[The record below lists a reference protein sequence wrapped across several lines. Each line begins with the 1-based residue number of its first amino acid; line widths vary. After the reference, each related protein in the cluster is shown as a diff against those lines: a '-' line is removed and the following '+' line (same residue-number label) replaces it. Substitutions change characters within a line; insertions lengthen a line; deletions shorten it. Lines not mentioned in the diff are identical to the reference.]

1 MQNLV
6 LPIYLFLIVSALTCA
21 TSHARTR
28 SWRLWTGGQLLV
40 LLALF
45 WIWRGQSVSKAE
57 VTGSKVDRTSVL
69 ATFCSISIEGP
80 QRQLVFHYTLQN
92 TTGHLFRVESNACS
106 MVSLRFVEKTAEPGA
121 AREPNPA
128 LNLLEN
134 QGASYSKL
142 TGLKRIPTAIH
153 SLSIDQCPLELGP
166 KQRRE
171 IAIAIPYAYPERTG
185 PKPSQA
191 DLRAN
196 VRAFMPR
203 IDGFGI
209 SDWTRNYEIIFP
221 REW

>member
-6 LPIYLFLIVSALTCA
+6 LPICLFLIVGALTCA
-21 TSHARTR
+21 ASHARTR
-28 SWRLWTGGQLLV
+28 KWRSLTAGQLL
-40 LLALF
+40 LLSVLF
-45 WIWRGQSVSKAE
+45 WIWRGHAVSKTQ

-69 ATFCSISIEGP
+69 ATFSSISIEGP

-92 TTGHLFRVESNACS
+92 TTGHFFRVDSNACS

-128 LNLLEN
+128 LNLIEN

-153 SLSIDQCPLELGP
+153 SLSLDQCPLELQP
-166 KQRRE
+166 KQRHE
-171 IAIAIPYAYPERTG
+171 IAIAIPYAYPESTG

-191 DLRAN
+191 DLRAY

>member
-6 LPIYLFLIVSALTCA
+6 LPICLFLIVSALTCA
-21 TSHARTR
+21 ASHAPART
-28 SWRLWTGGQLLV
+28 WRVWTAGQLLILSV
-40 LLALF
+40 LF
-45 WIWRGQSVSKAE
+45 WIWRGQAVSKAE

-69 ATFCSISIEGP
+69 ATFSSISIEGP

-106 MVSLRFVEKTAEPGA
+106 MVSLRFVGNIAEPGA

-134 QGASYSKL
+134 QGASYSKF
-142 TGLKRIPTAIH
+142 TGLERIPTATPAL
-153 SLSIDQCPLELGP
+153 SLNPCPLELQP
-166 KQRRE
+166 KPRRE
-171 IAIAIPYAYPERTG
+171 VSIAIPYAYPKSKG
-185 PKPSQA
+185 PKPGQA
-191 DLRAN
+191 DLRGY

-203 IDGFGI
+203 IDGFGM